1 MTDGSVVAC
10 WSQLDGDFYW
20 NGGGSESY
28 ILENT
33 VTHWKP
39 RQQEKDQ

>member
-10 WSQLDGDFYW
+10 WSKLNGDFYW

-39 RQQEKDQ
+39 RQQEEGQ